1 MFMTPF
7 LDKQHSISVH
17 VFGIISSICCLT
29 YCLTCCLFALLC
41 MRLCVVCVGV
51 PWVEEVIWRND
62 LCPVYSRN
70 EHLFFARSVN
80 SSKMLICHH
89 AVKIRSPGIKSC
101 FSPFSLPPFRNYL
114 FLLPL
119 RHYLLVDSFPTKGPY
134 QATYPSDKPI
144 HHRNILKMTSPS
156 ASIRSFRYDTPVVK
170 GLTSLVPTSRGLKG
184 EFSPLVR

>member
-1 MFMTPF
+1 MLSHILSHMLPLCTFMYAF
-7 LDKQHSISVH
+7 V
-17 VFGIISSICCLT
+17 CCL
-29 YCLTCCLFALLC
+29 CRCAMGRRGHLEEWPLS
-41 MRLCVVCVGV
+41 CVQRE
-51 PWVEEVIWRND
+51 WAS
-62 LCPVYSRN
+62 L
-70 EHLFFARSVN
+70 FARSVN

>member
-1 MFMTPF
+1 MY
-7 LDKQHSISVH
+7 LKSSDRYVVSH
-17 VFGIISSICCLT
+17 IISHVASLHF
-29 YCLTCCLFALLC
+29 Y
-41 MRLCVVCVGV
+41 VCVCVLSVSVCHGARRSPGGMTFV
-51 PWVEEVIWRND
+51 
-62 LCPVYSRN
+62 LCTAGTSI
-70 EHLFFARSVN
+70 FARSVN

-119 RHYLLVDSFPTKGPY
+119 RHYFLVDSFPTKGPY

-156 ASIRSFRYDTPVVK
+156 ASIRSFRYDTPVVR